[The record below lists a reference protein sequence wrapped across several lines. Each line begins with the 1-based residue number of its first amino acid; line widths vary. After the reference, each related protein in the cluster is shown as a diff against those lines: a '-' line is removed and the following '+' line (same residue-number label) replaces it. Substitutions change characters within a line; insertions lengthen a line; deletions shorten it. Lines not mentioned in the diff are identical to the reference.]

1 MFDRLTDNLEGIF
14 TRLRRKGALRDGD
27 IDTALREV
35 RVALIEADV
44 ALSVAREFVEAVRER
59 SRGQDR
65 IRGVNP
71 AQQIIKIVHDHL
83 VETLG
88 SETSQLDLA
97 GNPPVAMMLVGLQGS
112 GKTTST
118 AKLGRWL
125 QEKERGRNVLMA
137 SLDVRRPAAQEQ
149 LAVLGDQAGV
159 RTLAVVPG
167 EDPLAITRR
176 ALDTARRSATDVVL
190 LDTAG
195 RLHLDDELMDELA
208 GIRKLSSPREVLFVA
223 DAMTGQDAVNSAGS
237 FHERAGVTGIVL
249 TRIDGDARGGA
260 ALSMRRV
267 TGCPIKLIGT
277 GERLDQ
283 LDVFHPDRL
292 AGQILGMGDV
302 VSLVE
307 KAARV
312 VEEDGAQRLAA
323 KFEKGQKFDLDD
335 LRLQISQLRKMGGMQ
350 GLLGLLPGVARARK
364 EMDASK
370 LDDSM
375 LRRLEAMIS
384 SMTAAERRDPRVIHA
399 SRKRRIAA
407 GSGTRIQDINRVL
420 KMHAEMNGKMKKV
433 RKMAKKGQL
442 PPGFDMP
449 DPGTM
454 GDASGGLKLPP
465 GLKF

>member
-1 MFDRLTDNLEGIF
+1 
-14 TRLRRKGALRDGD
+14 
-27 IDTALREV
+27 
-35 RVALIEADV
+35 
-44 ALSVAREFVEAVRER
+44 
-59 SRGQDR
+59 
-65 IRGVNP
+65 
-71 AQQIIKIVHDHL
+71 
-83 VETLG
+83 
-88 SETSQLDLA
+88 
-97 GNPPVAMMLVGLQGS
+97 
-112 GKTTST
+112 
-118 AKLGRWL
+118 
-125 QEKERGRNVLMA
+125 
-137 SLDVRRPAAQEQ
+137 
-149 LAVLGDQAGV
+149 
-159 RTLAVVPG
+159 
-167 EDPLAITRR
+167 
-176 ALDTARRSATDVVL
+176 
-190 LDTAG
+190 
-195 RLHLDDELMDELA
+195 MDELA

-223 DAMTGQDAVNSAGS
+223 DAMTGQDAVNSAGT

-312 VEEDGAQRLAA
+312 VEEEGAQRLAA

-335 LRLQISQLRKMGGMQ
+335 LRLQISQLRRMGGMQ

-370 LDDSM
+370 LDDSV

-420 KMHAEMNGKMKKV
+420 KMHAQMNGNMKKV

-454 GDASGGLKLPP
+454 GDASGGLK
-465 GLKF
+465 F